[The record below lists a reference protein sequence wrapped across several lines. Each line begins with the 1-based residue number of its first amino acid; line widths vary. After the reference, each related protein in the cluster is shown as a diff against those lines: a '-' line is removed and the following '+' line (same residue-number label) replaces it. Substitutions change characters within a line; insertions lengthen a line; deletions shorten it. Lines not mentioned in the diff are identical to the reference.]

1 MVCRLSGLT
10 PLTLYPVLTPA
21 LLLLTSL
28 AAYVLATR
36 LWGWGCGIAALA
48 LSGLVLD
55 GAYAGFGDGRYPD
68 LLSAFFLM
76 VMLVAALMVLYQA
89 PSLRSAALV
98 TVVGAS
104 VVFYH
109 PVVSIYLVL
118 LLALVGLAGLP
129 YLLRRGHRHDAR
141 VLAVHAGGGGGLV
154 GVLRGLHLQPRRN
167 HLRVVEHLG
176 RGDQRP
182 GHPGGSPRSA
192 IC

>member
-1 MVCRLSGLT
+1 
-10 PLTLYPVLTPA
+10 
-21 LLLLTSL
+21 
-28 AAYVLATR
+28 ATR
-36 LWGWGCGIAALA
+36 LWGRGCGIAALA

-76 VMLVAALMVLYQA
+76 VMLVAALMVLYQT

-129 YLLRRGHRHDAR
+129 YLLRRGDRHDAR
-141 VLAVHAGGGGGLV
+141 VLLSTLAAVAVLSACYAAYIYNLGGIISGSSNTSAAVANDLGTQAVPQAG
-154 GVLRGLHLQPRRN
+154 HL
-167 HLRVVEHLG
+167 LTELG
-176 RGDQRP
+176 P
-182 GHPGGSPRSA
+182 A
-192 IC
+192 L